1 MEIEIILK
9 ILLSVLLGGI
19 IGLERELSRKET
31 GLLTCILI
39 TLGSSLITILSLKM
53 GDISKTADPSTLA
66 AHIITAIGI
75 LGGGAIIRARFANH
89 GITTAA
95 IIWVVG
101 AIGISVGSGYYLT
114 ALIVTIF
121 VVIVLTALKYASH
134 ILENQTQSFV
144 YIIATEDKASILIEI
159 KKIIREMN
167 LKYFDSHLRKLNDG
181 YEIEISLNTS
191 KTKNEGFIEKVM
203 QLPDVKEVISEH
215 L

>member
-9 ILLSVLLGGI
+9 ILLSALLGGI
-19 IGLERELSRKET
+19 IGFERELSRKDT

-39 TLGSSLITILSLKM
+39 AVGSTLVTILSLKL
-53 GDISKTADPSTLA
+53 GDISKTAAPSSLIG
-66 AHIITAIGI
+66 HIITAIGI
-75 LGGGAIIRARFANH
+75 LGGGAIIRARFAKH

-95 IIWVVG
+95 IIWVI
-101 AIGISVGSGYYLT
+101 AAAGISVGSGYYLT

-121 VVIVLTALKYASH
+121 VVLILTALKYMSN
-134 ILENQTQSFV
+134 ILENQVQPFI
-144 YIIATEDKASILIEI
+144 YIIATEDSASILIEI

-167 LKYFDSHLRKLNDG
+167 LKYFDSHLRKMANG

-203 QLPDVKEVISEH
+203 QLPGVKEIISEH